1 MLFSS
6 VVAFAALAAT
16 TMAAPL
22 ETRAA
27 PVWTI
32 QKFTRTCKTAASCD
46 YAFTIKQNDGTAT
59 TACKYT
65 VKAADAAKASYME
78 TCGAYRVSSSWSGQF
93 GPNNGF
99 QTLAVVK
106 AKSIVYPAYADW
118 ELVSGK
124 AVSPDKSYNV
134 ETL

>member
-6 VVAFAALAAT
+6 VVAIVALAAT

-22 ETRAA
+22 EARAG

-46 YAFTIKQNDGTAT
+46 YSFTINQNDKTAT

-78 TCGAYRVSSSWSGQF
+78 TCGAYKVSSSWSGQF
-93 GPNNGF
+93 GPGNGF

-106 AKSIVYPAYADW
+106 AK
-118 ELVSGK
+118 
-124 AVSPDKSYNV
+124 
-134 ETL
+134 